1 MTDRPLGKS
10 VHLWDQRPRQNF
22 RHQSVE
28 PLGGAKSMCGCV
40 RNHRANVAAR
50 GRPRRPLLYSRSAHL
65 ILSSKKDRLSPLYFA
80 LWYGGDDG
88 DDDGDD
94 GENDESQREKV
105 RNNDENESDNM

>member
-50 GRPRRPLLYSRSAHL
+50 GRPGRPLLYSRPAHL
-65 ILSSKKDRLSPLYFA
+65 ISSAKKDRLSTLYLA
-80 LWYGGDDG
+80 L
-88 DDDGDD
+88 
-94 GENDESQREKV
+94 
-105 RNNDENESDNM
+105 